1 MHDWF
6 YCYLHA
12 IFFIHLLTDI
22 WPFFPEHGYYQC
34 HSKYAHITFIY
45 PDSLY
50 WLTPIKWHG
59 SFIFNVWRNSCAVLH
74 NDYRD
79 LYSWPY
85 IRVLFYPNISIFD
98 NTCFSKGKM
107 DHNRFFVGLKTKR
120 KCFIILLK
128 ICISPLKYI
137 QIFTSFELSDF
148 EIFELFKCSNAPWNE
163 RWQNLLHSL
172 LSCHLQNVWTHISI
186 FKDFVMETNSTLRS
200 RVNTQRYNKK
210 SFKLILILHEDL
222 FLVRQHWDFYTNP

>member
-1 MHDWF
+1 MASTHIQF
-6 YCYLHA
+6 PKRNN
-12 IFFIHLLTDI
+12 IFLCMTDFTVTYMPYSLFIYWLTSD
-22 WPFFPEHGYYQC
+22 PFSEHGYYQC

-85 IRVLFYPNISIFD
+85 IRVLFYPNINIFD

-107 DHNRFFVGLKTKR
+107 DHNSFLLTWRLK
-120 KCFIILLK
+120 
-128 ICISPLKYI
+128 
-137 QIFTSFELSDF
+137 E
-148 EIFELFKCSNAPWNE
+148 
-163 RWQNLLHSL
+163 
-172 LSCHLQNVWTHISI
+172 NVS
-186 FKDFVMETNSTLRS
+186 
-200 RVNTQRYNKK
+200 
-210 SFKLILILHEDL
+210 
-222 FLVRQHWDFYTNP
+222 